1 MKDVNVIIYGEGS
14 VGSGIVN
21 AMRNRKGVKIVGVVD
36 IDPAKIGQDAG
47 VVAGGEPIGITIVG
61 DARELVKTVKADVA
75 INTAA
80 PLGIRETFEDMH
92 WAIENGINVIV
103 ASMETCNLWF
113 TDPELAQEVDAFC
126 KEYNVSYVGFGA
138 TQAEERYITSM
149 TEGSTHVDHI
159 SFTHHAD
166 CQAFSDE
173 SNAAEW
179 GLSLTKEEFD
189 RRIADGTVKN
199 KEDLKA
205 IVPYVANAFGWKLDD
220 VKLTKKLSFDDNG
233 HINGIIACV
242 EGFIGDTPKLEMN
255 WEMVIEPERRYF
267 DHLVVKGVPMIDAM
281 NTYTPDRGMAAT
293 IGAITNGVACIARLP
308 KGYVNTLSA
317 PICPIIYDEY
327 SKHA

>member
-1 MKDVNVIIYGEGS
+1 MKDVQVIIYGEGS

-36 IDPAKIGQDAG
+36 IDAQKVGKDAG
-47 VVAGGEPIGITIVG
+47 VIAGGEPIGVTVVN
-61 DARELVKTVKADVA
+61 DARALVVSVKADVA

-80 PLGIRETFEDMH
+80 PLGIKETFEDMR
-92 WAIENGINVIV
+92 WAIESGVNVIV

-113 TDPELAQEVDAFC
+113 TDPTLAEEIDTLC
-126 KEYNVSYVGFGA
+126 KQHNVSYVGFGA

-149 TEGSTHVDHI
+149 TEGSTQVDHI
-159 SFTHHAD
+159 AFTHHAD
-166 CQAFSDE
+166 CQAFTDE

-179 GLSLTKEEFD
+179 GLSLTKEEYE
-189 RRIADGTVKN
+189 RRVAEGTVKS
-199 KEDLKA
+199 KEDLKS

-220 VKLTKKLSFDDNG
+220 VKLTKKFSYDEKG
-233 HINGIIACV
+233 IINGVIASV
-242 EGFIGDTPKLEMN
+242 EGFIGGEPKLEMN
-255 WEMVIEPERRYF
+255 WEMVVEPERRYF

-327 SKHA
+327 GNHA